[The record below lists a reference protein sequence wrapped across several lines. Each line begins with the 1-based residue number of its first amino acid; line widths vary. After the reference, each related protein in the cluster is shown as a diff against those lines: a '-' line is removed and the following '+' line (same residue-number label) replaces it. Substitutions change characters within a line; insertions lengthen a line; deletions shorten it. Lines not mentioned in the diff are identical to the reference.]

1 MSDDNSNPEVEEV
14 PKSGGGNK
22 MILILAA
29 VNVLA
34 LAGAG
39 AAMYVALTN
48 KPAPAEAKS
57 DDKEANADKGAG
69 DKAAAEGKKA
79 EGIELAI
86 PPGQPGPLMDM
97 DPFVV
102 NLDETGSNRYLKI
115 KFSLELAGEPA
126 RPYLEARMA
135 RIRDKMIAY
144 LSSLN
149 FDAVR
154 GQQGKTLVR
163 DGVHER
169 IAEIAPGMV
178 THVFITDFVVQ

>member
-1 MSDDNSNPEVEEV
+1 MSDDTTSPELEEA
-14 PKSGGGNK
+14 PKGGGNNK
-22 MILILAA
+22 MIMILAA
-29 VNVLA
+29 INVLA
-34 LAGAG
+34 LGGAG
-39 AAMYVALTN
+39 AAMYVALSQ
-48 KPAPAEAKS
+48 KPAAVEPAA
-57 DDKEANADKGAG
+57 DDKNSADKAGTEKNADGTEKKGA
-69 DKAAAEGKKA
+69 E
-79 EGIELAI
+79 IELAI
-86 PPGQPGPLMDM
+86 PPGQPGPLMEL

-102 NLDETGSNRYLKI
+102 NLDEVGSNRYLKI

-178 THVFITDFVVQ
+178 TQVFITDFVVQ